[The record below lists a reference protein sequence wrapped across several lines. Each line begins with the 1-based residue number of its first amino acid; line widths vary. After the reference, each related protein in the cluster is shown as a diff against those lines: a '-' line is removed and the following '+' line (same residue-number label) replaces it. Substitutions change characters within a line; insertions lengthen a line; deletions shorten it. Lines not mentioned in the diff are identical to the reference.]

1 MWLFLWRASL
11 LYVFPLLMW
20 AYCRIKDIEF
30 AELDT
35 GVNTH
40 NWVVL
45 AAYLIYVVL
54 WILVNRYLELF
65 LRQRSR
71 K

>member
-40 NWVVL
+40 KWVVL
-45 AAYLIYVVL
+45 AAYLIYVGL

>member
-20 AYCRIKDIEF
+20 AYCRIKGIEF

-35 GVNTH
+35 GVN
-40 NWVVL
+40 
-45 AAYLIYVVL
+45 L
-54 WILVNRYLELF
+54 W
-65 LRQRSR
+65 
-71 K
+71 

>member
-11 LYVFPLLMW
+11 FYVFPLLMW
-20 AYCRIKDIEF
+20 AYCRLNKIEF
-30 AELDT
+30 TVLDT
-35 GVNTH
+35 GVNMH
-40 NWVVL
+40 KWVVL
-45 AAYLIYVVL
+45 AAYLVFVL
-54 WILVNRYLELF
+54 LWLLANRYLERY

>member
-11 LYVFPLLMW
+11 LYVFPLLMC

-40 NWVVL
+40 KWVVR
-45 AAYLIYVVL
+45 AAYLIYVVI

>member
-20 AYCRIKDIEF
+20 TYCRIKGIEF
-30 AELDT
+30 VELDT
-35 GVNTH
+35 GVNAH
-40 NWVVL
+40 KWVVL
-45 AAYLIYVVL
+45 AAYLGYVLL
-54 WILVNRYLELF
+54 WLLANRYLELF

>member
-20 AYCRIKDIEF
+20 GYCRIQDIEF

-35 GVNTH
+35 GVNSH
-40 NWVVL
+40 KWLVL
-45 AAYLIYVVL
+45 AAYLVYVLL
-54 WILVNRYLELF
+54 WLLANRYLERF